1 MQLNCEYSPI
11 ISEFSS
17 KTLKL
22 SHKTGIRLYNTSVSR
37 KIFILFLLLPGFLP
51 VLPAYYL
58 FVNRLLPK

>member
-22 SHKTGIRLYNTSVSR
+22 SHKTGIRLYKTSVSR
-37 KIFILFLLLPGFLP
+37 KILFCFCCFP
-51 VLPAYYL
+51 VFYL
-58 FVNRLLPK
+58 FFLHIVFL